1 MQTGGLGT
9 DMGHAWATSP
19 DRNSYA
25 LVARLPVR
33 ALAAAVPVRPVPVPA
48 RPAPVLERLLGLF
61 AVQPGRDWSAY
72 DAIPDVE
79 WRDAAPVDDTDP
91 DSDDLRV
98 SLSRSG
104 TLLLAGFGTTWL
116 PDGEGDVRE
125 GNEGESGVTLL
136 GGAVRVD
143 AIAVVKCYPSD
154 DLAGILRRQCPSAT
168 VEPTALRAADDARA
182 TSFLIRMRGCVP
194 LRADVFVDEEGGSSS
209 PGSTT
214 FLFHRSAPDDEP
226 GGKIAEMRCREG

>member
-1 MQTGGLGT
+1 
-9 DMGHAWATSP
+9 MGHAWATSS
-19 DRNSYA
+19 DRKSYA

-33 ALAAAVPVRPVPVPA
+33 ALAAALSVMPAVVPV
-48 RPAPVLERLLGLF
+48 RPAPVLDRLLGLF
-61 AVQPGRDWSAY
+61 AAVPGLDWSAC
-72 DAIPDVE
+72 DAIPDIR
-79 WRDAAPVDDTDP
+79 WRDPAPVEDADP
-91 DSDDLRV
+91 DSLPDDLRA
-98 SLSRSG
+98 SLSRHG

-136 GGAVRVD
+136 GGPMHVD

-154 DLAGILRRQCPSAT
+154 DLAGILRRQCPFAT
-168 VEPTALRAADDARA
+168 VEPLAQGAADDAR
-182 TSFLIRMRGCVP
+182 TPSFLIRMRGCVP

>member
-1 MQTGGLGT
+1 
-9 DMGHAWATSP
+9 MGHAWATSP
-19 DRNSYA
+19 DRKSHA

-33 ALAAAVPVRPVPVPA
+33 ALAAVPPVMPAAVPVRS
-48 RPAPVLERLLGLF
+48 APVLERLLGLF
-61 AVQPGRDWSAY
+61 AVQPGPHWAVY
-72 DAIPDVE
+72 DAIPGID

-91 DSDDLRV
+91 DVASDDLRV

-125 GNEGESGVTLL
+125 GNEGECGVTLL

-168 VEPTALRAADDARA
+168 IEPLAQGAADDAG
-182 TSFLIRMRGCVP
+182 TPSFLIRMRGCLP
-194 LRADVFVDEEGGSSS
+194 LRVDVFVDEEGGSSS

-226 GGKIAEMRCREG
+226 GGKTAEMRCREG